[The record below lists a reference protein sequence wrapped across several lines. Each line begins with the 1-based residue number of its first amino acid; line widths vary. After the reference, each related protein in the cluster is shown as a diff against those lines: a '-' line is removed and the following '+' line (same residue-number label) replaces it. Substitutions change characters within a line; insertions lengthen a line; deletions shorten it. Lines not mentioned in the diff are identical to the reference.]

1 MTIIAISKMPTATI
15 TAMATVWGSAIGTTE
30 SHLTTWDTRIAFP
43 ARMRT
48 SSPTGMTMGTTIDM
62 VQAIDMMRTETI
74 PLTMATL
81 PIPTSRRL
89 CGLRN
94 NTGRR
99 GRARRT
105 TGPSI
110 TRITVPVSLNPVML
124 ITEPSI
130 ILTMVRGRQN
140 LAMKTTG
147 PSTIPIMAR
156 DLNRRCKLV
165 YGRTKEIGDDNFT
178 ILWLTL
184 KGTPSTEC
192 GRQLNGLTLYDPVS
206 GADCLSCFFWH
217 PVARERGLD

>member
-1 MTIIAISKMPTATI
+1 
-15 TAMATVWGSAIGTTE
+15 
-30 SHLTTWDTRIAFP
+30 
-43 ARMRT
+43 
-48 SSPTGMTMGTTIDM
+48 
-62 VQAIDMMRTETI
+62 
-74 PLTMATL
+74 
-81 PIPTSRRL
+81 
-89 CGLRN
+89 
-94 NTGRR
+94 
-99 GRARRT
+99 
-105 TGPSI
+105 
-110 TRITVPVSLNPVML
+110 VPVSLNPVML
-124 ITEPSI
+124 ITEPSIIQTMGPENLSPAMLTTGPSI

-217 PVARERGLD
+217 PVAR